1 MSSTLSG
8 FVTASVKDT
17 FSSLW
22 KDCFGKAADWLLALM
37 DLLFGSVSNAFVDAF
52 ENPIIQAIMTILQMI
67 CWVVFAVA
75 CIFYFLQIARE
86 KQRDWSTITLCF
98 LNTTAF
104 IALHQLIC
112 QMFFVVPSFLV
123 SSMQFRGM
131 AGERDILSALPDS
144 TFGGFYLLIFE
155 IAILYFLFISV
166 QRFGK
171 MLLQMLI
178 APFYVPAFLLGDK
191 QLIADWFKSTAAC
204 GFIFVI
210 QYLVFYSGYLL
221 LYFGGSDLSTR
232 LLGISLLLATFS
244 APSALQRY
252 ANIAAPGRG
261 IGQSLYFGGM
271 ALSSSMRLLGGLRK

>member
-1 MSSTLSG
+1 MSNTLSG
-8 FVTASVKDT
+8 FVTASVRGT

-22 KDCFGKAADWLLALM
+22 EELYGKATDWILTLM
-37 DLLFGSVSNAFVDAF
+37 DFIFGSISNAFVNAF
-52 ENPIIQAIMTILQMI
+52 ENPIIQAVMIILQMF
-67 CWVVFAVA
+67 CWIVFAVA

-98 LNTTAF
+98 FNTTIF

-112 QMFFVVPSFLV
+112 QMFFIAP
-123 SSMQFRGM
+123 
-131 AGERDILSALPDS
+131 
-144 TFGGFYLLIFE
+144 TLLITSLQFQAPE
-155 IAILYFLFISV
+155 GNRVILAITNEEMFGVLYTIIMLIALIYFLFVSV
-166 QRFGK
+166 QRFGR

-204 GFIFVI
+204 GFVFAI
-210 QYLVFYSGYLL
+210 QYVVFYSGYLL
-221 LYFGGSDLSTR
+221 LYFSGGDLSAR
-232 LLGISLLLATFS
+232 ILGISLLISTFS

-252 ANIAAPGRG
+252 ANIATSGRS

-271 ALSSSMRLLGGLRK
+271 ALSSTMRLLGGIGK